1 MKKQL
6 CAIGLLL
13 LLAMGGHAQCPVREG
28 LLSDGEEIR
37 YELFFNWRFIWI
49 KAGDACLTTRL
60 TTYNDAPAYEST
72 LLASTNTRADLIFR
86 LRDTIS
92 TVVTPGMVPLYFVK
106 RCDEGKEMIY
116 DRAWFDYEDGVATA
130 RQTKVYGDGRV
141 RETSHSDSR
150 CIYDMV
156 SLLLY
161 SRSLDT
167 ESLSVGDRMQY
178 PMVTGVKVE
187 EQNLVY
193 LGKQEVEALSGES
206 YRCQVFSLVQ
216 KRKNK
221 EGKLE
226 DKEIIRFY
234 TTDDERHLPIQLDL
248 ILKFGVAKAK
258 LASVKEG
265 K

>member
-1 MKKQL
+1 MKKHL

-13 LLAMGGHAQCPVREG
+13 LLAMGSHAQCPVREG

-116 DRAWFDYEDGVATA
+116 DRATREA
-130 RQTKVYGDGRV
+130 RLR
-141 RETSHSDSR
+141 SR
-150 CIYDMV
+150 LAPRMTV
-156 SLLLY
+156 S
-161 SRSLDT
+161 
-167 ESLSVGDRMQY
+167 
-178 PMVTGVKVE
+178 
-187 EQNLVY
+187 
-193 LGKQEVEALSGES
+193 
-206 YRCQVFSLVQ
+206 
-216 KRKNK
+216 
-221 EGKLE
+221 
-226 DKEIIRFY
+226 
-234 TTDDERHLPIQLDL
+234 
-248 ILKFGVAKAK
+248 
-258 LASVKEG
+258 
-265 K
+265 